1 MATAIAPEKK
11 IEPIPAYAWVVMAI
25 PWAFVVL
32 GALLNFAIGV
42 MLPSMQKEIGF
53 NAAQAGW
60 LSGISW
66 ILTAIFTIPITFIV
80 NKVGPKALVALVLLC
95 SGVALILNGVS
106 QSFMV
111 LFVTRAIALTLVVGI
126 TPALTLLKNMWVP
139 LTRITTVNGVEA
151 FMNPA
156 GQVMSTALV
165 PILLIA
171 LAGWRPVFFIV
182 GAIVVALGVAWLLFG
197 RERKT
202 AAYEASTKG
211 GGGMKDLVAAMKQ
224 PAIWLLAFGWP
235 GTTLVWIAIFTFWPT
250 YATDVLGLSLAQ
262 AGLVLSMLPIGS
274 MIASL
279 ISPIICERVGVD
291 KPFIWTW
298 GFILPFLYYGMLL
311 HTSIFV
317 LGLASFLAGVGA
329 FAFVPPGISLP
340 FKLRGIK
347 PQEVAMG
354 IGIMISIITL
364 GGALGGIV
372 AGSIFQSTGDL
383 YKALAICCLSP
394 LTMGIFGLFLPERG
408 RKVMEKEAR
417 EAQARAS

>member
-1 MATAIAPEKK
+1 MTTATNENK
-11 IEPIPAYAWVVMAI
+11 IPAYTWVVMGI
-25 PWAFVVL
+25 PWVFVVL

-42 MLPSMQKEIGF
+42 MLPSMQEELGF

-66 ILTAIFTIPITFIV
+66 ILTAVLTIPITFLV
-80 NKVGPKALVALVLLC
+80 NKIGPKMLLVAVLIFA
-95 SGVALILNGVS
+95 GVALIINGMS
-106 QSFMV
+106 QTFAV
-111 LFVTRAIALTLVVGI
+111 LFVTRAIALTLVVGV

-151 FMNPA
+151 FMNPL

-165 PILLIA
+165 PALLVA

-182 GAIVVALGVAWLLFG
+182 GAIVLALGVAWIFLG

-202 AAYEASTKG
+202 EAYLAATKG
-211 GGGMKDLVAAMKQ
+211 GGGFKDLAAAMKQ
-224 PAIWLLAFGWP
+224 PSIWLLALGWP
-235 GTTLVWIAIFTFWPT
+235 GTTLVWIAFFTFWPT
-250 YATDVLGLSLAQ
+250 YATDVLGITLAQ
-262 AGLVLSMLPIGS
+262 AGFVLSMLPIGS

-279 ISPIICERVGVD
+279 VSPIVCEKVGID
-291 KPFIWTW
+291 KPFIWMW
-298 GFILPFLYYGMLL
+298 GFILPFCYYGMLL
-311 HTSIFV
+311 HASLFV

-329 FAFVPPGISLP
+329 FWFVAPGISLP

-364 GGALGGIV
+364 GGAAGGIV
-372 AGSIFQSTGDL
+372 AGNIFQSTGDL

-408 RKVMEKEAR
+408 RKQLEKEAR
-417 EAQARAS
+417 EAQAPTP